1 MSRRL
6 QVLVAVLL
14 AAALVG
20 AGVVLASRDGSGD
33 GSAAPSSSGPDE
45 PAPAP
50 APSASAPATRTA
62 PEAADAFLAD
72 WVDDGRVVRR
82 DQGGD
87 TVSEGQAYGLLLA
100 LVADDPAAF
109 GEIWDWTEA
118 NLVRPDG
125 LLAWQWADG
134 AVVDD
139 EPASD
144 ADLDAAR
151 ALVLAGAAWDEPAY
165 TDAGTALAT
174 DVADRMTV
182 TTVLGRVLAPGVW
195 ATAAD
200 PYGYNPSYASPA
212 AYAVLGEA
220 TGDPRWAE
228 LAAGSA
234 ATTAALLD
242 VSALPPDWAQ
252 VHGDGTVEAMP
263 GAAGTGLSVRY
274 GYDAARLPVRYA
286 ESCAPADTALAARLA
301 APLGTDDALAA
312 ELDLGGTALDGTED
326 RHPMAYVARAAARA
340 ADGDT
345 PGATD
350 DLDRADRVAQEVPT
364 YYGAAWAALGRAL
377 LESDALGGCA
387 PLGDAEPGDAA

>member
-1 MSRRL
+1 VSRRL
-6 QVLVAVLL
+6 QLLVVVLL
-14 AAALVG
+14 AAALVATGVALGSRGG
-20 AGVVLASRDGSGD
+20 APTPSGAPD
-33 GSAAPSSSGPDE
+33 DAAGT
-45 PAPAP
+45 PAP
-50 APSASAPATRTA
+50 APSPSAPAARTA
-62 PEAADAFLAD
+62 PEAAEAFLAD

-100 LVADDPAAF
+100 LVADDRAAF
-109 GEIWDWTEA
+109 GEIWTWTAEH
-118 NLVRPDG
+118 LVRPDG
-125 LLAWQWADG
+125 LLAWRWADG
-134 AVVDD
+134 AVVDE

-165 TDAGTALAT
+165 TEAGTALAA

-182 TTVLGRVLAPGVW
+182 GTALGRVLAPGVW

-234 ATTAALLD
+234 ATTTALLD
-242 VSALPPDWAQ
+242 VAALPPDWAQ

-274 GYDAARLPVRYA
+274 GFDAARLPIRYA
-286 ESCAPADTALAARLA
+286 ESCAPADRALAARLA
-301 APLGTDDALAA
+301 EPLGTDDALPA
-312 ELDLGGTALDGTED
+312 ELDLGGTALDGADAE
-326 RHPMAYVARAAARA
+326 HPVAWVGRAAARA
-340 ADGDT
+340 AAGDT
-345 PGATD
+345 TGAAD
-350 DLDRADRVAQEVPT
+350 DLDRADRAAQEVPT
-364 YYGAAWAALGRAL
+364 YYGAGGAALGRAL

-387 PLGDAEPGDAA
+387 PLGDAA

>member
-6 QVLVAVLL
+6 QLLVVVLL
-14 AAALVG
+14 AAALV
-20 AGVVLASRDGSGD
+20 ATGVALGTRDGSPTPSGAPD
-33 GSAAPSSSGPDE
+33 DAAGTSTPSP
-45 PAPAP
+45 
-50 APSASAPATRTA
+50 SAPAARTA
-62 PEAADAFLAD
+62 PKAAEAFLAD

-100 LVADDPAAF
+100 VVADDRAAF
-109 GEIWDWTEA
+109 DEIWGWTAEH
-118 NLVRPDG
+118 LVRPDG

-134 AVVDD
+134 AVVDE

-165 TDAGTALAT
+165 TEAGTALAA

-182 TTVLGRVLAPGVW
+182 GTALGRVLAPGVW

-228 LAAGSA
+228 LATGSA
-234 ATTAALLD
+234 ATTTALLD
-242 VSALPPDWAQ
+242 VAALPPDWAQ
-252 VHGDGTVEAMP
+252 VHGDGAVEAMP

-274 GYDAARLPVRYA
+274 GYDAARLPIRYA
-286 ESCAPADTALAARLA
+286 ESCAPADRALAARLA
-301 APLGTDDALAA
+301 EPLGTGDALPA
-312 ELDLGGTALDGTED
+312 ELDLGGTALDGADAE
-326 RHPMAYVARAAARA
+326 HPVAWVGRAAARA
-340 ADGDT
+340 AAGDT
-345 PGATD
+345 AGAAD
-350 DLDRADRVAQEVPT
+350 DLDRADRAAQEVPT

-387 PLGDAEPGDAA
+387 PLGDAA